1 VNSGRPTASKDL
13 SLGSLIPKWAG
24 TDERVYM
31 HFFYIFENTAKIGNW
46 GHKYQIQIVVLK
58 LIEVEKAFDNSNL
71 ELQANDIT

>member
-1 VNSGRPTASKDL
+1 
-13 SLGSLIPKWAG
+13 
-24 TDERVYM
+24 M
-31 HFFYIFENTAKIGNW
+31 HFFYIFDNTAKIGNW